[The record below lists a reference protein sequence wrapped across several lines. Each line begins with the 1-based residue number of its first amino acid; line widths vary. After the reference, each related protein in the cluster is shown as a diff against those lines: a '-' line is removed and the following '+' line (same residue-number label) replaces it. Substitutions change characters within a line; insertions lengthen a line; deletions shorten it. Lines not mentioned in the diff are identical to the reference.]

1 MTEIFFLLLFKSPS
15 VNNYM
20 NDKYSVKTQNEVNLI
35 FERLDEWKNLF
46 FFEVRY
52 FYEGWAIYMREKNT
66 YPRNLVIFK
75 SYSENY
81 YSIKSFEIHFSEKK
95 ETYKELYIN
104 EKIDT
109 VQQLQSEIKEII
121 YGKDI
126 LDSITKLNY
135 EPL

>member
-1 MTEIFFLLLFKSPS
+1 
-15 VNNYM
+15 M

-35 FERLDEWKNLF
+35 LERLSEWKNF
-46 FFEVRY
+46 FFFKVRY
-52 FYEGWAIYMREKNT
+52 FYEGWAIYMREKST
-66 YPRNLVIFK
+66 YPRSLVIFK
-75 SYSENY
+75 SYSDDY
-81 YSIKSFEIHFSEKK
+81 YSLKSFEIHFSEQK

-104 EKIDT
+104 EKIDNI
-109 VQQLQSEIKEII
+109 QQLQSEIREII

>member
-1 MTEIFFLLLFKSPS
+1 
-15 VNNYM
+15 M
-20 NDKYSVKTQNEVNLI
+20 NDKYRVKTQNEINTILK
-35 FERLDEWKNLF
+35 RLDEWKDLF

-52 FYEGWAIYMREKNT
+52 FYEGWAIFMKEKNT
-66 YPRNLVIFK
+66 YPRSLVIFK
-75 SYSENY
+75 SYSDNY
-81 YSIKSFEIHFSEKK
+81 YSIKSFEIHSSEKK

-135 EPL
+135 EPI

>member
-1 MTEIFFLLLFKSPS
+1 M
-15 VNNYM
+15 V
-20 NDKYSVKTQNEVNLI
+20 DKYSEKTQIEVNSIL
-35 FERLDEWKNLF
+35 ERLDEWKNLF
-46 FFEVRY
+46 FFKVRY

-66 YPRNLVIFK
+66 YPRSLVIFK
-75 SYSENY
+75 SYSNDY

-95 ETYKELYIN
+95 ETYHELYIN

-109 VQQLQSEIKEII
+109 VQQLKSEIKDVI

-135 EPL
+135 KPI